1 MSCFLYTLLYTNT
14 DIQKWWLLSS
24 TDYKIS
30 RIIKIETVFK
40 KIIRFCLI
48 HPLIFLYPFR
58 SPFTSQS
65 LENTTFSRLFSFLRY
80 GFFTRFCP
88 IFIVFHVIFPL
99 TKSSEN
105 PCYIW
110 IFGALILDMFLEIFL
125 VCAVHFNFEG

>member
-1 MSCFLYTLLYTNT
+1 M
-14 DIQKWWLLSS
+14 K
-24 TDYKIS
+24 
-30 RIIKIETVFK
+30 TVWAPAHK
-40 KIIRFCLI
+40 GSN
-48 HPLIFLYPFR
+48 PFP
-58 SPFTSQS
+58 SATKS

-88 IFIVFHVIFPL
+88 IFIVFHVNFPL

-110 IFGALILDMFLEIFL
+110 IFGVLILDMFLEIFL